1 MLCWSQYLFASVVS
15 WGDPMEFC
23 GKIQAHEQNVQK
35 SALGSSCSHAFYPSN
50 YFKVQHLDC
59 SFIVEGILISTS
71 RVLDHQGALNCCLP
85 HLRSDLFRF
94 QPARAFGTVAAL
106 GSQYLNKKKHKTRE
120 YSLKTSQNH
129 HLLRLL
135 IWSYMMHICRLNIW
149 KRAVNVWWGV
159 SMLPKTDV
167 LM

>member
-1 MLCWSQYLFASVVS
+1 
-15 WGDPMEFC
+15 MEFC

-50 YFKVQHLDC
+50 YFKVEHLDC
-59 SFIVEGILISTS
+59 SFIVEGILMSTS

-106 GSQYLNKKKHKTRE
+106 GSQYSEQEETQDTRIQ
-120 YSLKTSQNH
+120 SQN
-129 HLLRLL
+129 
-135 IWSYMMHICRLNIW
+135 ISKPSSTETAYTMHICRLNIW
-149 KRAVNVWWGV
+149 KRAVSVW
-159 SMLPKTDV
+159 
-167 LM
+167 